1 MKEESKTKNI
11 DELMRDWIDRIP
23 ELLEP
28 NSKFVLLSII
38 LSLKKRNKKTVKTLD
53 VLKEYLAV
61 LDKAM
66 QEDLKKNASVNVE
79 HGLKRLK
86 EMGIVRVVSYTE
98 WRYKLEYDIDTLS
111 DSLKKDPLLS
121 PFLN

>member
-61 LDKAM
+61 LDKAK
-66 QEDLKKNASVNVE
+66 QEDLKENARVNVE
-79 HGLKRLK
+79 HSEQLL
-86 EMGIVRVVSYTE
+86 
-98 WRYKLEYDIDTLS
+98 
-111 DSLKKDPLLS
+111 LLS
-121 PFLN
+121 LLAELSCNG

>member
-53 VLKEYLAV
+53 VIKEYLAV

>member
-1 MKEESKTKNI
+1 
-11 DELMRDWIDRIP
+11 
-23 ELLEP
+23 
-28 NSKFVLLSII
+28 
-38 LSLKKRNKKTVKTLD
+38 VKTLD
-53 VLKEYLAV
+53 VIKEYLAV